1 MSMIITLAIGILA
14 APPAGKVQLPD
25 PLVKGL
31 IAVRGHMRHVTPAI
45 AKRLVKEA
53 RMVTGRIGWSWI
65 KPHELLGLAITESDL
80 RLNLVSGLDCGITQ
94 VRVDQWVRG
103 RWRQKKLC
111 QKIARSTL
119 LSMQYSMAELTK
131 IRHRYC
137 WQWRRRGRKQFMR
150 CVRVV
155 YNLGP
160 SWRNR
165 RRCRRGRTYA
175 HHSAAGVEKAYRRCV
190 VRLRY
195 HLKVACFSRGILLGR
210 KARRSCR
217 HARSWRWIKRA
228 YRKRKP
234 LRVSIKRR

>member
-14 APPAGKVQLPD
+14 APPAGKVQPPD

-53 RMVTGRIGWSWI
+53 REITSRIGWNWV

-94 VRVDQWVRG
+94 VRVNQWARG

-119 LSMQYSMAELTK
+119 MSMAYTMAELTK
-131 IRHRYC
+131 IKHRYC
-137 WQWRRRGRKQFMR
+137 WQWSRRGRKHFMR
-150 CVRVV
+150 CVFAS
-155 YNLGP
+155 YNSGP
-160 SWRNR
+160 SMRNV

-175 HHSAAGVEKAYRRCV
+175 HHSKAGVEKAYRRCV
-190 VRLRY
+190 VRWRY
-195 HLKVACFSRGILLGR
+195 HLKVLCFAKGVKLGR
-210 KARRSCR
+210 RARRSCR
-217 HARSWRWIKRA
+217 HARSLRWIRKA
-228 YRKRKP
+228 YRPKIV
-234 LRVSIKRR
+234 RVSMRGR